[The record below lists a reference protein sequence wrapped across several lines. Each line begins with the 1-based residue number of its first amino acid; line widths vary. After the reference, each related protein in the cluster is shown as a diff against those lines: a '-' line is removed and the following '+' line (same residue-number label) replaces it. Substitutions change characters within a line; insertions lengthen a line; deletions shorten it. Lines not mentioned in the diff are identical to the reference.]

1 MSAFCTIELTTFC
14 MSSGVVG
21 CVLAVMISLIDDDS
35 DALRCCCDVIGSD
48 DADDDVLDAAA
59 ASLLC
64 DVRVF

>member
-48 DADDDVLDAAA
+48 DDVLDAAA

-64 DVRVF
+64 DVRAV